1 MSLSV
6 LIVDDQAL
14 VRAGF
19 RMILDAEEDIEVAGE
34 AADGVDAVTEALR
47 LQPDVILMDVRMPQ
61 VDGIEATRRLAADPG
76 LTDIRVLV
84 LTTYDEDELVFR
96 ALRAGAAGFLL
107 KDVDPEDLIRAVRVV
122 AAGEALLAPR
132 ATRRLIE
139 AFTARPEVAA
149 PSARMVGVL
158 TERERQIA
166 ALVATGLSNHEIA
179 SKLVIS
185 PDTART
191 HVSRVM
197 GKIGARDR
205 AQVVVFAYE
214 AGLVIPNHSPAG

>member
-1 MSLSV
+1 MISV
-6 LIVDDQAL
+6 LLADDQPI
-14 VRAGF
+14 VRSGL
-19 RMILDAEEDIEVAGE
+19 RTLLNAESDIKVVGE
-34 AADGVDAVTEALR
+34 AGDGAEALEQAVR
-47 LQPDVILMDVRMPQ
+47 FHPDVVVMDIRMPAM
-61 VDGIEATRRLAADPG
+61 DGIEATRRLAADPG

-84 LTTYDEDELVFR
+84 LTTYDEDEMVFR

-149 PSARMVGVL
+149 PSARMVGAL

-214 AGLVIPNHSPAG
+214 AGLVIPTHSPAG

>member
-1 MSLSV
+1 VISV
-6 LIVDDQAL
+6 LLADDQPI
-14 VRAGF
+14 VRSGL
-19 RMILDAEEDIEVAGE
+19 RTLLNAESDIKVVGE
-34 AADGVDAVTEALR
+34 AGDGAEALEQAVR
-47 LQPDVILMDVRMPQ
+47 FHPDVVVMDIRMPAM
-61 VDGIEATRRLAADPG
+61 DGIEATRRLAADPG

-84 LTTYDEDELVFR
+84 LTTYDEDEMVFR

-149 PSARMVGVL
+149 PSARMVGAL

-214 AGLVIPNHSPAG
+214 AGLVIPTHSPAG

>member
-1 MSLSV
+1 VITV
-6 LIVDDQAL
+6 LLADDQPIVRSGLRAL
-14 VRAGF
+14 
-19 RMILDAEEDIEVAGE
+19 LNAESDIKVVGE
-34 AADGVDAVTEALR
+34 AGDGAEALEEALR
-47 LQPDVILMDVRMPQ
+47 FRPDVVVMDIRMP
-61 VDGIEATRRLAADPG
+61 VMDGIEATRRLAADPG
-76 LTDIRVLV
+76 LTDVRVLV
-84 LTTYDEDELVFR
+84 LTTYDEDEMVFR